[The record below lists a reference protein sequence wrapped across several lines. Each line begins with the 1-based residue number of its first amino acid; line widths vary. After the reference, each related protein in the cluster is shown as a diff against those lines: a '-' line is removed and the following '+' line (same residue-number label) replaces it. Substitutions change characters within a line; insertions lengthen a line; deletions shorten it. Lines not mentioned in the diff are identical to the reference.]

1 MAANVTNRE
10 YDIKGDD
17 EIGNVKVSDEVIM
30 VIAGLAA
37 TEVEGVASI
46 SGGITNEV
54 IVKSGVKSLSK
65 SLRISFDEDEL
76 IVDVSV
82 MIDFGYSIPKISA
95 QVQEKVKNTIE
106 TMTGLTVMAV
116 NVRIAGVNMEKM
128 NE

>member
-10 YDIKGDD
+10 FDIKGDD

-37 TEVEGVASI
+37 TEVEGVTSI

-54 IVKSGVKSLSK
+54 IAKSGVKSLSR
-65 SLRISFDEDEL
+65 SLRISFDEDQL

-82 MIDFGYSIPKISA
+82 MIDFGYSIPKISS

-106 TMTGLTVMAV
+106 TMTGLTVEAV
-116 NVRIAGVNMEKM
+116 NVRIAGVNMDKM
-128 NE
+128 N

>member
-95 QVQEKVKNTIE
+95 QVQERVKNTIE
-106 TMTGLTVMAV
+106 TMTGLTVTAV

-128 NE
+128 N